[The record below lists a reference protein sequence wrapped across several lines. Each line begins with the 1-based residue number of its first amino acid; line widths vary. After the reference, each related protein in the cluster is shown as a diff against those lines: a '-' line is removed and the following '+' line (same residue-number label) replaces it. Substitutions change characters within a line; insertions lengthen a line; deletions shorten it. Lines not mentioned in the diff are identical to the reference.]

1 MYKKVVCLLVCLPS
15 ILSAQIKG
23 VLSYEEAIAQALKNN
38 YNILIAKNDA
48 DIAAIENHLGNAG
61 FLPKVDFNSTGN
73 IANNRSRQEFSNGQS
88 VNKNGVISK
97 NFTAGTY
104 VSYTLF
110 DGFRMF
116 ATKERLDL
124 LEQQGVLNWQIEIEN
139 TLEQLTYA
147 YYQIVK
153 QEQLIKGIQSAM
165 DVSEER
171 IKVAQKKLQ
180 IGSGSNVEVLQGKLD
195 LNAQKANLIAQQNML
210 KEFKHQ
216 LSLLMQESQTS
227 SFSVDTNFAFEPIA
241 SIDEIAHKIESSNR
255 QLQYARKNI
264 LVTRQIIREI
274 KSQSLPRLTVNGSY
288 VFGRNSST
296 AGLALFSQNL
306 GFNAGFNLSWNLF
319 NGWVTKKQVSVAEI
333 QLRNHM
339 LDVDRMQATLYTNAK
354 NAYMR
359 WLGDKESLQLE
370 EENIKLAEQ
379 SLFIMLERMRLG
391 LGNYLE
397 TKESQ
402 SSYEAAITR
411 LVTARYNLKES
422 ETKLKRVV
430 GDFMR

>member
-1 MYKKVVCLLVCLPS
+1 M
-15 ILSAQIKG
+15 
-23 VLSYEEAIAQALKNN
+23 
-38 YNILIAKNDA
+38 
-48 DIAAIENHLGNAG
+48 
-61 FLPKVDFNSTGN
+61 
-73 IANNRSRQEFSNGQS
+73 
-88 VNKNGVISK
+88 
-97 NFTAGTY
+97 
-104 VSYTLF
+104 
-110 DGFRMF
+110 
-116 ATKERLDL
+116 
-124 LEQQGVLNWQIEIEN
+124 
-139 TLEQLTYA
+139 
-147 YYQIVK
+147 
-153 QEQLIKGIQSAM
+153 
-165 DVSEER
+165 
-171 IKVAQKKLQ
+171 
-180 IGSGSNVEVLQGKLD
+180 
-195 LNAQKANLIAQQNML
+195 
-210 KEFKHQ
+210 
-216 LSLLMQESQTS
+216 
-227 SFSVDTNFAFEPIA
+227 
-241 SIDEIAHKIESSNR
+241 
-255 QLQYARKNI
+255 QYARKNI

-379 SLFIMLERMRLG
+379 SLFIMLERMRMG
-391 LGNYLE
+391 MGNYLE